1 MFEDAHDNMVFTVP
15 ETGDQLIFHRKTWLC
30 TIYGIL
36 TRYLGFAPELA
47 YDMIKNAPLCSDAG
61 INYHSVGMLCHDEE
75 YHWAMILA
83 YGEGYW
89 HKGHTVDKPQDYY
102 DWGEKYRNDNN
113 LKPYT
118 ME

>member
-1 MFEDAHDNMVFTVP
+1 MFEDAHDNMVFTDP

-30 TIYGIL
+30 TIHGIL
-36 TRYLGFAPELA
+36 TRYLGFTPELA

-89 HKGHTVDKPQDYY
+89 HKGQTVAKPQDYY
-102 DWGEKYRNDNN
+102 DWDEQCRNDNN